1 VFILLARFERAD
13 ELRVELEV
21 LSWTFETM
29 LKVLS
34 EKKSAGFAADAPEII
49 VSLTPSKTCFNVEL
63 GMLACA
69 AVDST

>member
-1 VFILLARFERAD
+1 
-13 ELRVELEV
+13 
-21 LSWTFETM
+21 M